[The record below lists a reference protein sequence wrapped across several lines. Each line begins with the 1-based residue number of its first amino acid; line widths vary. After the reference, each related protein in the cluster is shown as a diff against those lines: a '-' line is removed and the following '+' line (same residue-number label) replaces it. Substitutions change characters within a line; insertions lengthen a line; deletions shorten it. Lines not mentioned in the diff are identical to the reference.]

1 MLGMKGESGGK
12 LLVFLRLCGE
22 TISFAAMGFISAII
36 IGLPSRI
43 FKYCVWVRPVMVNA
57 NLKSYTCKKIN
68 NVKIGYIGS
77 LGKINVDI

>member
-1 MLGMKGESGGK
+1 MNGESGGK

-22 TISFAAMGFISAII
+22 TISFAAVGFISAII
-36 IGLPSRI
+36 IGLTSRI
-43 FKYCVWVRPVMVNA
+43 SKCCIWIRRPAAVNF
-57 NLKSYTCKKIN
+57 NLKNYTCKKIN

>member
-1 MLGMKGESGGK
+1 MNGESGGK

-36 IGLPSRI
+36 IGLSSRI
-43 FKYCVWVRPVMVNA
+43 FSCIWIRPAVVNF
-57 NLKSYTCKKIN
+57 NLKNYTCKNTIS
-68 NVKIGYIGS
+68 NVKIGYMGN